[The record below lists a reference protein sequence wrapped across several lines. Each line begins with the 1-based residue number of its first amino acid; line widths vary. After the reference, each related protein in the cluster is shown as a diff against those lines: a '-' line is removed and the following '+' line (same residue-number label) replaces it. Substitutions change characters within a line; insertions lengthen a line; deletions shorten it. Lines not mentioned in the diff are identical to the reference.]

1 MNHYMPVP
9 DAASGASAA
18 LRLYLHSRPESE
30 GIFWKIN
37 GFRAT
42 LLVWTREEWNRLES
56 RPQDAQ
62 LHPSGVWCALRLD

>member
-1 MNHYMPVP
+1 MNSYMPIP
-9 DAASGASAA
+9 DAANTRSAA
-18 LRLYLHSRPESE
+18 VRLYLHSRPASE

-42 LLVWTREEWNRLES
+42 LLVWTMEEWSRLES

-62 LHPSGVWCALRLD
+62 LHPSGVWCALRVD